1 MSIWLTT
8 MAMHHV
14 IGRFSNEQANKGKG
28 NSYICLLYTSPSAEK
43 ERLIGPPPTEIYITL
58 LLGDNALWNFELQL
72 MLVYHFRNMKIS
84 V

>member
-28 NSYICLLYTSPSAEK
+28 NSYIFRDGYSYSDQYILPFERKPYWKYMWFEK
-43 ERLIGPPPTEIYITL
+43 YKIT
-58 LLGDNALWNFELQL
+58 
-72 MLVYHFRNMKIS
+72 
-84 V
+84 